1 MARVGATVIAAG
13 FLGLVGIAA
22 AVKTADDP
30 PTPETVTVTTEMT
43 VTTARMVT
51 ATVQASYQGRS
62 ARDWQHRYR
71 HRTRQ
76 LQQAR
81 AHLHRRWQ
89 PTVSYALRLAA
100 AVTGVPLGE
109 LQAVARC
116 ESTFNPF
123 ASNGRYLGLFQL
135 GWSPFGFSPFDPV
148 ANALSA
154 AMTVRHDGGW
164 RQWECKP

>member
-1 MARVGATVIAAG
+1 VSATVLAAG
-13 FLGLVGIAA
+13 FLGLVGVAA
-22 AVKTADDP
+22 AVKSADDP
-30 PTPETVTVTTEMT
+30 GTTTPTATTLT
-43 VTTARMVT
+43 VTTALTVT
-51 ATVQASYQGRS
+51 AQRTVTVPGRYQGRT
-62 ARDWQHRYR
+62 AREWQHRYR

-76 LQQAR
+76 LQQER
-81 AHLHRRWQ
+81 AHVRRRWA

-100 AVTGVPLGE
+100 AVTGVPIGE
-109 LQAVARC
+109 LSAVARC

-154 AMTVRHDGGW
+154 ALTVRHDGGW
-164 RQWECKP
+164 RQWSCKP